1 MKKILLAILCLIL
14 NCNTMEGRNRKGKYF
29 VTYSGMQINI
39 LKVKKVNDDTVFV
52 KTKKGVSF
60 ILIDSI
66 SEFHHHT
73 APDKVFGSILIGS
86 TVGLCVGTF
95 LGSKM
100 LIDND
105 RTASSFHN
113 NYFQP
118 GGQEG
123 SRKLLGSL
131 VGLTLGGL
139 IGALLGSN
147 GVIHIDKDFSK
158 LERREKVKQLSN
170 IGGR

>member
-1 MKKILLAILCLIL
+1 MKKILLAFLSLIFI
-14 NCNTMEGRNRKGKYF
+14 CNAMEGKNRKGKYF
-29 VTYSGMQINI
+29 ITYSGMRINI
-39 LKVKKVNDDTVFV
+39 LNVKKVNNDTVFV

-66 SEFHHHT
+66 SEYHHHT

-86 TVGLCVGTF
+86 TIGLCAGTF

-100 LIDND
+100 LVENE
-105 RTASSFHN
+105 RTASSYHN

-118 GGQEG
+118 GGEAG

-139 IGALLGSN
+139 VGALLGSN
-147 GVIHIDKDFSK
+147 SVVHIDKEFSK
-158 LERREKVKQLSN
+158 LDRQEKVRQLSKLTKY
-170 IGGR
+170 